1 MQHLE
6 FQILYFLQELHTP
19 LLDGL
24 MTAVTF
30 LGNAGWVWIVLGCLL
45 AAYPR
50 TRITGICVLA
60 SLALGFLVGNVCLKN
75 LAARARPCWLDTSVP
90 LLAASPKDY
99 SFPSGHSL
107 IGFAGAVSI
116 WRMHPRMGSWF
127 LALAG
132 LIAFSRLYLF
142 VHFPTD
148 VLAGAA
154 IGTALAFLVT
164 DLAKGASEHPG
175 IMSRKGRRLR

>member
-1 MQHLE
+1 MGLDRSGLSACGLSQDPDYRHLRAGLPGSGISGGE
-6 FQILYFLQELHTP
+6 CMPQES
-19 LLDGL
+19 GGKG
-24 MTAVTF
+24 A
-30 LGNAGWVWIVLGCLL
+30 ALL
-45 AAYPR
+45 AG
-50 TRITGICVLA
+50 TRR
-60 SLALGFLVGNVCLKN
+60 F
-75 LAARARPCWLDTSVP
+75 PCWRRHRRIIPSLPGIPSS
-90 LLAASPKDY
+90 ASR
-99 SFPSGHSL
+99 
-107 IGFAGAVSI
+107 GAVSI

>member
-1 MQHLE
+1 MTEFAILDFIQEHLR
-6 FQILYFLQELHTP
+6 TP
-19 LLDGL
+19 VGDML
-24 MTAVTF
+24 MPLITR
-30 LGNAGWVWIVLGCLL
+30 LGNGGFLWILTGLILLVQKKHRKAGIL
-45 AAYPR
+45 
-50 TRITGICVLA
+50 VLA
-60 SLALGFLVGNVCLKN
+60 SLAMEILFCNVYLKN
-75 LAARARPCWLDTSVP
+75 AVAAPRPCDLNPSVA
-90 LLAASPKDY
+90 LLIPKPSDY

>member
-1 MQHLE
+1 MYQKV
-6 FQILYFLQELHTP
+6 FK
-19 LLDGL
+19 
-24 MTAVTF
+24 
-30 LGNAGWVWIVLGCLL
+30 
-45 AAYPR
+45 R
-50 TRITGICVLA
+50 
-60 SLALGFLVGNVCLKN
+60 
-75 LAARARPCWLDTSVP
+75 WLD
-90 LLAASPKDY
+90 
-99 SFPSGHSL
+99 F
-107 IGFAGAVSI
+107 
-116 WRMHPRMGSWF
+116 F

-164 DLAKGASEHPG
+164 DLAKGASERPG

>member
-1 MQHLE
+1 M
-6 FQILYFLQELHTP
+6 
-19 LLDGL
+19 
-24 MTAVTF
+24 
-30 LGNAGWVWIVLGCLL
+30 
-45 AAYPR
+45 
-50 TRITGICVLA
+50 
-60 SLALGFLVGNVCLKN
+60 
-75 LAARARPCWLDTSVP
+75 
-90 LLAASPKDY
+90 
-99 SFPSGHSL
+99 
-107 IGFAGAVSI
+107 SI

-132 LIAFSRLYLF
+132 LIAFSQLYLF